1 MNAIV
6 NVTKNWGIGK
16 DNKLLCHIK
25 EDMDFFKEKTMGK
38 VIIYGNNTLKSFPN
52 KAPLSGRINI
62 VISKDINNI
71 SQESKDQSSFC
82 NDIKIKNYNLTIYV
96 KNTIA
101 NGLFPTDGVINRK
114 TNKIKT
120 LLLYANSIEKAI
132 EFARQ
137 LAYDEDI
144 FVCGGASIYNQFMSY
159 VDDIYVTKNECD
171 KEADTFFPNLD
182 DDVEWMIKDQKSII
196 TKSNQNL
203 TFYHYI
209 RIDKFIRNNNQ
220 LNKKIKALLKKFRLS
235 EIDDLIENKENMDDK
250 NG

>member
-6 NVTKNWGIGK
+6 SVTKNWGIGK

-52 KAPLSGRINI
+52 KAPLPGRINI
-62 VISKDINNI
+62 VISRDINNI
-71 SQESKDQSSFC
+71 PQESKDQSSFC
-82 NDIKIKNYNLTIYV
+82 HDIKIKNDNFVYI
-96 KNTIA
+96 KNMIED
-101 NGLFPTDGVINRK
+101 GLFPIDGIISTK
-114 TNKIKT
+114 TNERKT
-120 LLLYANSIEKAI
+120 LLLYANSIGKAI

-159 VDDIYVTKNECD
+159 VDDIYVTKNECN

-182 DDVEWMIKDQKSII
+182 DDVEWMIKDQKSIT
-196 TKSNQNL
+196 TKSNQKL
-203 TFYHYI
+203 DFYHYT
-209 RIDKFIRNNNQ
+209 RIDKFIRDSNQ
-220 LNKKIKALLKKFRLS
+220 LNKKIKKLLKKFRLN